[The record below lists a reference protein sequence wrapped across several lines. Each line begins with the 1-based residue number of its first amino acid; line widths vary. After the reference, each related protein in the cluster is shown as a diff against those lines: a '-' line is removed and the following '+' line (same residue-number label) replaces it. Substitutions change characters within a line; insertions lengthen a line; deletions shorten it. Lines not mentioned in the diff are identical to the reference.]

1 MIELSDI
8 APSFFFL
15 QHEGFVKA
23 SDHYKPEEFGNAD
36 LVMAGPKFSLKFER
50 DRGQVFVDIGNSD
63 IGWEKLE
70 YALVFV
76 DDGIT
81 EEQFGEP
88 PEVTQLANLAKSH
101 WKEIVQLYDDSVN
114 LSAFSDFCKKQSST
128 FISGIFS
135 KS

>member
-8 APSFFFL
+8 APSFSFI

-23 SDHYKPEEFGNAD
+23 LDHFRPEEFGNAD
-36 LVMAGPKFSLKFER
+36 LVMAGSKFSLKFER

-70 YALVFV
+70 YALVFI
-76 DDGIT
+76 DDSVT
-81 EEQFGEP
+81 EEQLGAP
-88 PEVTQLANLAKSH
+88 PEVTRLAELAKSH
-101 WKEIVQLYDDSVN
+101 WREIVQLYGDSAN
-114 LSAFSDFCKKQSST
+114 LSAFRDFCKMQSSA